1 MQKRQ
6 LMLGW
11 GLILIW
17 AIALTALVV
26 NYHKTEAKMV
36 KVAQLGDSIEE
47 FRSRLFFDAPYRVN
61 LVEQQASNLNKIE
74 QLHQQLSQASAKEWF
89 NPDVQQLLFTTEW
102 FVEQSHAFINTEL
115 ALVDL
120 ITQVQAK
127 RLAYAEQS
135 DLESYYFRLS
145 AYVFEALF
153 SDASQASV
161 AYRDLDNLYTQSL
174 SLAAEDKQQLQAI
187 LANTSQ
193 VMGSYAQG
201 SYLVSQLVSHSVHNE
216 VTAIGDQYHLLLEK
230 HLIIGALL
238 SGCVM
243 LLLMA
248 LWYRSFTLF
257 VAQIA
262 AATSLH
268 SQTESQTQAS
278 PDQVSPQKQQTESMT
293 SPQLEEQAH
302 YIANKQERANI
313 VNFVGNNGELEPQSI
328 SQSDPTEV
336 ESQINFPLMLDS
348 LGDDRESL
356 CMLLEVFVE
365 DHQRD
370 VAEITRLLS
379 DAPEEAIRKAHS
391 LKGVGGN
398 LGADRLRDI
407 AGKLEEAIQ
416 KDSTQVAELLV
427 TLDVYLS
434 QAIKEAK
441 GFLTEE
447 A

>member
-61 LVEQQASNLNKIE
+61 LVEQQVNNLNKIE

-89 NPDVQQLLFTTEW
+89 NPDVKQLLFTTEW

-127 RLAYAEQS
+127 RLAYADQS
-135 DLESYYFRLS
+135 DLESYYYRLS

-174 SLAAEDKQQLQAI
+174 SLAAEDKQQLQVI

-230 HLIIGALL
+230 HFIIGALL
-238 SGCVM
+238 SGSVM

-257 VAQIA
+257 SAQV
-262 AATSLH
+262 
-268 SQTESQTQAS
+268 
-278 PDQVSPQKQQTESMT
+278 VSS
-293 SPQLEEQAH
+293 SSQLEEQAPSVA
-302 YIANKQERANI
+302 IKPEQANI
-313 VNFVGNNGELEPQSI
+313 VNFVASNGEQEPQSI
-328 SQSDPTEV
+328 SQSEPAGV

-407 AGKLEEAIQ
+407 AGKVEEAIQ